1 MTLNALQ
8 FLELHCRH
16 EPMLLRVDNLDR
28 FELRLS
34 LGLLDMS
41 QIQKNVIGL
50 IKHLIKTSL
59 IL

>member
-1 MTLNALQ
+1 MTLNAFQ
-8 FLELHCRH
+8 FLELHGRH

-34 LGLLDMS
+34 LGLLDMP